1 MISIIAAMT
10 KNRVIGR
17 NNRLPWHLS
26 DDLKNFKKL
35 TVGNT
40 VIMGRKTFE
49 SIGKPL
55 PDRNN
60 IVISSSMPPAENI
73 IVAKTIEEALQ
84 KAESFNREIFIIG
97 GASVYVQSLPF
108 ADRLYLSFIKKDY
121 DGDAYFPEFNMKEW
135 KIENKKDFPDFEL
148 VIFARNGKP
157 EKV

>member
-1 MISIIAAMT
+1 MT
-10 KNRVIGR
+10 KSRVIGK
-17 NNRLPWHLS
+17 NNQLPWHLS

-60 IVISSSMPPAENI
+60 IVISSSMPQTQNV
-73 IVAKTIEEALQ
+73 IVAKTIEEAIQ
-84 KAESFNREIFIIG
+84 KAESFKKEICIIG
-97 GASVYVQSLPF
+97 GASVYAQSLPF

-121 DGDAYFPEFNMKEW
+121 DGDVYFPEFDRADW
-135 KIENKKDFPDFEL
+135 KIENKTDFPDFEL

>member
-1 MISIIAAMT
+1 MIGIIAAMT
-10 KNRVIGR
+10 KSRVIGK
-17 NNRLPWHLS
+17 NNQLPWHLS

-49 SIGKPL
+49 SIGRPL

-73 IVAKTIEEALQ
+73 IVAKTVEEALQ
-84 KAESFNREIFIIG
+84 KAESFSKEIFIIG
-97 GASVYVQSLPF
+97 GASVYAQSLPF

-121 DGDAYFPEFNMKEW
+121 DGDVYFPEFDRADW
-135 KIENKKDFPDFEL
+135 KIENKTDFPDFEL

-157 EKV
+157 EKA